1 MIRQV
6 ELQDAK
12 AITNIYNE
20 YVLQSVATF
29 DTEPVLEEEMR
40 TRIAEISSRFPYFVY
55 EENQEITGY
64 CYAHTWKERS
74 AYRYTLE
81 TTVYLSPGHTGK
93 GIGMLLMK
101 KLIGACRE
109 NGYRALIACITEG
122 NEASNILHEKLG
134 FKQVSRFKKVGL
146 KFDRWLDVAD
156 YELLLTPG
164 LRLKESLKITCLTS
178 IPSPSWKG
186 YDKRYHKIAAQV
198 P

>member
-20 YVLQSVATF
+20 YVLHSVATF
-29 DTEPVLEEEMR
+29 DTEPVQEEEMR
-40 TRIAEISSRFPYFVY
+40 ARIAEISSRFPYFVY
-55 EENQEITGY
+55 EEDKEITGY

-93 GIGMLLMK
+93 GIGMLLMQ
-101 KLIGACRE
+101 R
-109 NGYRALIACITEG
+109 LIACITEG
-122 NEASNILHEKLG
+122 NEASNILHERLG
-134 FKQVSRFKKVGL
+134 FKQVSHFTKVGL

-156 YELLLTPG
+156 YELLLFP
-164 LRLKESLKITCLTS
+164 TC
-178 IPSPSWKG
+178 G
-186 YDKRYHKIAAQV
+186 
-198 P
+198 

>member
-64 CYAHTWKERS
+64 CYAHTWKEKA
-74 AYRYTLE
+74 AYKYTLE
-81 TTVYLSPGHTGK
+81 TTVYLSPRYKGK
-93 GIGMLLMK
+93 GIGRQLMER
-101 KLIGACRE
+101 LIEECRAG
-109 NGYRALIACITEG
+109 GYHALIACITEG
-122 NEASNILHEKLG
+122 NEASYSLHEKLG
-134 FKQVSRFKKVGL
+134 FRKVSHFEKVGL
-146 KFDRWLDVAD
+146 KFGRWLDVVD
-156 YELLLTPG
+156 YELIIKPNE
-164 LRLKESLKITCLTS
+164 R
-178 IPSPSWKG
+178 
-186 YDKRYHKIAAQV
+186 
-198 P
+198 

>member
-134 FKQVSRFKKVGL
+134 FKQVSHFKKVGL

-156 YELLLTPG
+156 YELLLLPA
-164 LRLKESLKITCLTS
+164 C
-178 IPSPSWKG
+178 
-186 YDKRYHKIAAQV
+186 D
-198 P
+198 